1 MKKTFLLFLLI
12 IMMIPLYTMVAFSVD
27 ECNIEYEFFE
37 DGSYAVIVIQKET
50 PLLAKSGSVTE
61 TKTYKYYDNN
71 HSLDWTAS
79 ITASFTYNGV
89 MASCTSVS
97 KSTTI
102 YDTSWKCTA
111 SSCSKSGATATGSF
125 TFKYYLLGVPVKT
138 INKTLTLTCDPN
150 GNIT

>member
-1 MKKTFLLFLLI
+1 MKKFILLFLVF
-12 IMMIPLYTMVAFSVD
+12 IMMLPLYTMVAFSVD

-89 MASCTSVS
+89 TASCTSVS